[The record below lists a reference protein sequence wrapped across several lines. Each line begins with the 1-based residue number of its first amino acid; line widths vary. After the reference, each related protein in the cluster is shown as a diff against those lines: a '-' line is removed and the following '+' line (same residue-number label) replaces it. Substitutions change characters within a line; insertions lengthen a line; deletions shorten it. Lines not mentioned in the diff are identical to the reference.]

1 MKMSN
6 SAQNVLGQ
14 ELQACCNDPLTG
26 YFRNGK
32 CDTSPQDYG
41 VHTVCAQV
49 NEDFLKFT
57 KEQGNDLSTPMPA
70 YNFPGLKPGDRW
82 CLCVARWQEALAAGF
97 APPVVLES
105 THEKTLEN
113 VPLSVLQEHAVNL

>member
-1 MKMSN
+1 MNN
-6 SAQNVLGQ
+6 SAQNVFGK
-14 ELQACCNDPLTG
+14 ELEACCNDPLTG

-49 NEDFLKFT
+49 SEEFLEFSRA
-57 KEQGNDLSTPMPA
+57 QGNNLVTPMPA

-105 THEKTLEN
+105 TPEKTLEH
-113 VPLSVLQEHAVNL
+113 VPLSVLQEHAVNI

>member
-1 MKMSN
+1 MSN
-6 SAQNVLGQ
+6 SAQNVFGQ
-14 ELQACCNDPLTG
+14 ELQSCCNDPLTG

-82 CLCVARWQEALAAGF
+82 CLCVARWQEALAAGH
-97 APPVVLES
+97 APPIVLES
-105 THEKTLEN
+105 THQKTLDY
-113 VPLSVLQEHAVNL
+113 VPLSILQEHAADL

>member
-1 MKMSN
+1 MDN
-6 SAQNVLGQ
+6 STKNVLGG
-14 ELQACCNDPLTG
+14 ELRTCCVDPVTG
-26 YFRNGK
+26 FFRNGK

-41 VHTVCAQV
+41 VHVVCAQV
-49 NEDFLKFT
+49 SEEFLEFSRA
-57 KEQGNDLSTPMPA
+57 QGNNLITPMPA

-105 THEKTLEN
+105 THEKTLEH
-113 VPLSVLQEHAVNL
+113 VPLSVLQEHAVNI